1 MPKFL
6 YKVNLSAE
14 GMRGTLE
21 EGGVARRNAIA
32 ELARSLGGSLEA
44 FYYAFGETD
53 AYVIIDVPDA
63 ETAAATAITVS
74 LSGVGSIETVVLID
88 PEQIDA
94 IAAKSIDYRPP
105 GG

>member
-14 GMRGTLE
+14 GMRGTLK
-21 EGGVARRNAIA
+21 EGGVARRNAVA
-32 ELARSLGGSLEA
+32 ELAESLGGSLEA

-53 AYVIIDVPDA
+53 AYVIVDVPDA
-63 ETAAATAITVS
+63 ETAAATAIAVS
-74 LSGVGSIETVVLID
+74 LSGTGSIETVVLID
-88 PEQIDA
+88 PEQVDA
-94 IAAKSIDYRPP
+94 IAAKTINYRPP